1 MPRKNDLPSF
11 GPEFEALLNT
21 AHAYLAK
28 GHEEYAIDFATPK
41 LAHNIKFRLFAYF
54 KALKNCG
61 DRLDLTAKCTGLS
74 IRVGTGGTLILYR
87 RGDDLAAAAIRDA
100 LGLPKD
106 FHTDPA
112 HDPLRAPSPLDASR
126 DALERIRER
135 TGKK

>member
-21 AHAYLAK
+21 AHAHLCK
-28 GHEEYAIDFATPK
+28 GHDEYPIDFATPK
-41 LAHNIKFRLFAYF
+41 IAHNVKFRLYGYF
-54 KALKNCG
+54 KVLKQSG
-61 DRLDLTAKCTGLS
+61 ERLDLAAKCTGLS
-74 IRVGTGGTLILYR
+74 IRVGVGSTLILYR

-100 LGLPKD
+100 LGLAKD

-126 DALERIRER
+126 DALARIRER
-135 TGKK
+135 SDKK

>member
-21 AHAYLAK
+21 AHEHLLK
-28 GHEEYAIDFATPK
+28 GHDEYAIDFATPK
-41 LAHNIKFRLFAYF
+41 LAHNIKFRLFTYF
-54 KALKNCG
+54 KVLKNSG
-61 DRLDLTAKCTGLS
+61 ERLDLAAKCTGLS
-74 IRVGTGGTLILYR
+74 IRVGTGGTLIIYR
-87 RGDDLAAAAIRDA
+87 RGDDLAAFAIREA

-126 DALERIRER
+126 DALARIRER
-135 TGKK
+135 SDKK